1 MLHIRGRKIVFQQY
15 RPKADIATA
24 KQNVRF
30 ASSLL
35 VGDGGAHGAL
45 FHALGD
51 RHVLARR
58 AQPGVPLD
66 RDPVRIVERAAR
78 ERAQARQ
85 ELRGMRDDRP
95 AIRAELQADPAPR
108 FVGAMLVRL
117 EVLGALDA
125 RVALVEPGRHDKRA
139 PRAALAELA
148 MTGDRADRLAG
159 RRVADGTAEAAAGV
173 DVIIHLASSSGP
185 GSYLLLVLRPS
196 SVF

>member
-1 MLHIRGRKIVFQQY
+1 
-15 RPKADIATA
+15 
-24 KQNVRF
+24 
-30 ASSLL
+30 
-35 VGDGGAHGAL
+35 
-45 FHALGD
+45 
-51 RHVLARR
+51 
-58 AQPGVPLD
+58 
-66 RDPVRIVERAAR
+66 
-78 ERAQARQ
+78 
-85 ELRGMRDDRP
+85 MRDDRP

-173 DVIIHLASSSGP
+173 DVIIHLASSSGS
-185 GSYLLLVLRPS
+185 GSYLLLVLGTDGPS
-196 SVF
+196 RLTSYRAPLQCNALGQRQSMVLA

>member
-1 MLHIRGRKIVFQQY
+1 
-15 RPKADIATA
+15 
-24 KQNVRF
+24 
-30 ASSLL
+30 
-35 VGDGGAHGAL
+35 
-45 FHALGD
+45 
-51 RHVLARR
+51 
-58 AQPGVPLD
+58 
-66 RDPVRIVERAAR
+66 

-159 RRVADGTAEAAAGV
+159 CRVADGTAEAAAGV

-196 SVF
+196 SVFSAPWDFSAAHQDAELLKPVAARWFPAAPHKVA